1 MIDLYPLLRPLLFRC
16 DAEQAHRL
24 AVRALASGLVPA
36 CHGGDDPILA
46 VTVFGH
52 QFANPIG
59 MAAGFDKNAEAV
71 DGLLGLGFGF
81 VEIGTVTPRPQA
93 GNAKPRLFRLP
104 ADRAIINRLG
114 FNSAGMAPVAERLA
128 ARRLAHGKGAG
139 IVGINIGKNR
149 DSADAAADYAAVTR
163 ALGVFADYLVINV
176 SSPNTPGLRALQ
188 GKDELLGLVGAVR
201 GALAD
206 TAGATGAGRRPV
218 PVLVKIAPDLSPDER
233 ADVAAAALAAPV
245 DGLIVSNTT
254 VSRPDTL
261 ADPHRAETG
270 GLSGRPL
277 FALSTAVLRDM
288 RRLTQGRIPLIGAG
302 GVASGADAYAK
313 IRAGASLVQIY
324 SALVYEGPALV
335 DRIKRELAG
344 LLRRDGFATVADAV
358 GQGGVGPDG
367 P

>member
-1 MIDLYPLLRPLLFRC
+1 MIDFYPVLRPLLFRC

-24 AVRALASGLVPA
+24 AVRALASGLLPA
-36 CHGGDDPILA
+36 CRGTDDPVLA
-46 VTVFGH
+46 VTAFGH

-93 GNAKPRLFRLP
+93 GNPKPRLFRLP
-104 ADRAIINRLG
+104 ADRAVINRLG

-128 ARRLAHGKGAG
+128 ERRRAPGKAPG

-149 DSADAAADYAAVTR
+149 DSTDAAADYAAVTR
-163 ALGVFADYLVINV
+163 ALRAYADYLVINV

-188 GKDELLGLVGAVR
+188 GRDELLALVGAVR

-206 TAGATGAGRRPV
+206 VAGANGPGCLPV
-218 PVLVKIAPDLSPDER
+218 PLLVKIAPDLSPDER
-233 ADVAAAALAAPV
+233 ADVAAAALAAPI

-261 ADPHRAETG
+261 ADPNRAETG

-288 RRLTQGRIPLIGAG
+288 RRLTRGRIPLIGVG

-335 DRIKRELAG
+335 GRIKRELAD

-358 GQGGVGPDG
+358 GQDAADKDAT
-367 P
+367 